1 MEPTPAAAIRKEY
14 QAPAPK
20 HEPEAL
26 AGEREHKRSSW
37 QPPAGYDPLDRRGWG
52 QTAVSLRALRAAE
65 EQRAAQ
71 EAAEAAPS
79 QTAGGADR
87 ELAPSANNIVQGRP
101 ARGVPVSPVDE
112 GECANNIVRYE
123 DVSGGQYR
131 YEVPARLADDDPKI
145 LAMKRQLARLRGESA

>member
-1 MEPTPAAAIRKEY
+1 M
-14 QAPAPK
+14 
-20 HEPEAL
+20 
-26 AGEREHKRSSW
+26 
-37 QPPAGYDPLDRRGWG
+37 
-52 QTAVSLRALRAAE
+52 SLRALRAAE

-131 YEVPARLADDDPKI
+131 YEVPARLADDAPKI

>member
-1 MEPTPAAAIRKEY
+1 MFWDVLHPRCPMWNLINTALAATLLR
-14 QAPAPK
+14 APK

-52 QTAVSLRALRAAE
+52 QTAVSLRALRAA
-65 EQRAAQ
+65 A
-71 EAAEAAPS
+71 
-79 QTAGGADR
+79 
-87 ELAPSANNIVQGRP
+87 

-112 GECANNIVRYE
+112 GECANNIVRYK